1 MKRSRV
7 RARGAAALLVLALA
21 LATLPSCAASA
32 ASAPTYPSQ
41 SKEQGPTVRTLP
53 ERPAI
58 VGGDQIAVT
67 QAPWQVYVQARI
79 PLGDGS
85 LLTYSCGGSI
95 LDATHIATAA
105 HCVFDA
111 TSGLRIPNAEFVVRA
126 GASQVDPSNPA
137 SSTYPGETAPPVTAI
152 RVHPQYD
159 YDLNASHVSPDDVA
173 VLVLAAPGLTLNG
186 STEASIAPVAGGA
199 YPALGTLA
207 SITGFGRQTQ
217 DPTQQPNGLLYGTT
231 TTIGDPLVCGGAD
244 NALLDCLSSPT
255 GSACHGDSGGPLTI
269 GGALQGI
276 ASFIVADS
284 PSGEC
289 GAGSTNGY
297 TSLSAPEIR
306 EFVLGDDAP
315 PLAPRGGADI
325 QMQGEAQAGS
335 SLTCSAGTWT
345 NGPTF
350 AYQFV
355 DTRSDSLLQSSSSAA
370 YGLTPADVGR
380 TIACQVLAAN
390 AGGTGVSRTVAT
402 PAIAAAAAPPPA
414 PPAPE
419 PTPEPTPK
427 PTPEPAGK
435 PKLDL
440 SVRAARAV
448 GGSGGTMVYAIRVT
462 NSGTA
467 RAKRVVVCDAPDRGL
482 AFAGTPRG
490 AKKSK
495 GRACWTISSLAAKE
509 SATLR
514 LTLRIAH
521 TTINRTFTSRVSAK
535 ASNAST
541 RTKIVRLPVKGTDV
555 RHAPPAAV
563 TG

>member
-1 MKRSRV
+1 MKRSLV

-21 LATLPSCAASA
+21 LTALPSCAASA

-67 QAPWQVYVQARI
+67 QAPWQVYIQARI
-79 PLGDGS
+79 PLIGGF
-85 LLTYSCGGSI
+85 LTYSCGGSI
-95 LDATHIATAA
+95 LDATHVVTAG
-105 HCVFDA
+105 HCVFDE

-126 GASQVDPSNPA
+126 GASRVDPANPA
-137 SSTYPGETAPPVTAI
+137 ASPYPGENAPPVTAI
-152 RVHPQYD
+152 RVHPQFD
-159 YDLNASHVSPDDVA
+159 FNVNAQHVSPDDVA

-186 STEASIAPVAGGA
+186 STEASIAPVAGGT
-199 YPALGTLA
+199 YPALGTPA

-231 TTIGDPLVCGGAD
+231 TTIGDPLACGGDA
-244 NALLDCLSSPT
+244 NALLDCISSPT
-255 GSACHGDSGGPLTI
+255 SSACQGDSGGPLTI
-269 GGALQGI
+269 GGALQGV
-276 ASFIVADS
+276 ASFIVADG
-284 PSGEC
+284 PSGVC

-297 TSLSAPEIR
+297 TNLSAPEIR
-306 EFVLGDDAP
+306 DFVLGNDAP

-325 QMQGEAQAGS
+325 QMQGKAQAGS

-350 AYQFV
+350 AYRFL

-380 TIACQVLAAN
+380 TIACQVLATN
-390 AGGTGVSRTVAT
+390 AGGTGISRTVAT
-402 PAIAAAAAPPPA
+402 PEIAAAAAPPPA

-419 PTPEPTPK
+419 PMPEPTPEPTPTPAAK
-427 PTPEPAGK
+427 PELG
-435 PKLDL
+435 L
-440 SVRAARAV
+440 SVRAGRAV
-448 GGSGGTMVYAIRVT
+448 GGSGGTMAYAIRVT

-467 RAKRVVVCDAPDRGL
+467 RAKRVVVCDAPNKGL
-482 AFAGTPRG
+482 AFAGTPSG
-490 AKKSK
+490 AKTSK
-495 GRACWTISSLAAKE
+495 GRACWTILSLAAKE

-521 TTINRTFTSRVSAK
+521 TTINRTFTSRVSVR

-541 RTKIVRLPVKGTDV
+541 RTKIVRLAVKGTGV
-555 RHAPPAAV
+555 RHTPPAAV